1 MMWRA
6 IVILLKPPMG
16 STASVNQTF
25 LIRALTR
32 DLVSKNEDQ
41 VGESW
46 RSYGLEVL
54 GEGDSAGAVPA
65 LGEVAAVSFANTAT
79 RAMFK
84 APTKHTA
91 PAMAA
96 RIASQR
102 RGLRQPIRVGRSSL
116 KVLLIYAKNALTSP
130 HTEPTPNTNIAS
142 AKRFTSS
149 AGRLA

>member
-54 GEGDSAGAVPA
+54 GEGDSAGGSA
-65 LGEVAAVSFANTAT
+65 GT
-79 RAMFK
+79 
-84 APTKHTA
+84 
-91 PAMAA
+91 
-96 RIASQR
+96 R
-102 RGLRQPIRVGRSSL
+102 RGRRCLFREHSHPGHVQSPNETYG
-116 KVLLIYAKNALTSP
+116 TSNGSKDRK
-130 HTEPTPNTNIAS
+130 PT
-142 AKRFTSS
+142 
-149 AGRLA
+149 